1 MNCFNV
7 TTLTQGR
14 NDVTCKNAYL
24 GPHDPRFCYIS
35 FSEIGVFGVSD
46 LALGLQSSWLSAAIS
61 SAFSNFAASIN
72 AASPPADRII
82 TARNTK
88 GRPLGERPAFLRS
101 PPGCGVI
108 EALGCVGRGFDERL
122 GRPPAG
128 YLDL

>member
-35 FSEIGVFGVSD
+35 FSEIGVLGVSN

-61 SAFSNFAASIN
+61 SAFSQILR
-72 AASPPADRII
+72 PDQRRKPA
-82 TARNTK
+82 
-88 GRPLGERPAFLRS
+88 GRPNNHGQKYERPAAWGTTGL
-101 PPGCGVI
+101 P
-108 EALGCVGRGFDERL
+108 
-122 GRPPAG
+122 
-128 YLDL
+128 